1 METVPFTPVPS
12 TSGSHTTLNSDSSA
26 VTTRQPSLCKQLFL
40 NERNYGLRVLH
51 NPAELLVDII
61 FVHGLTGDLYNTW
74 LKTESRIYWPV
85 HLLSKDVPNAQI
97 MTFEYNA
104 DVTKF
109 LGPVSQNNPRDH
121 ASALL
126 EELAAVRSEDDFF
139 VCSFLHYS
147 IDCW

>member
-1 METVPFTPVPS
+1 MKTVSFTSVSS
-12 TSGSHTTLNSDSSA
+12 TSESHTALNSDSNA
-26 VTTRQPSLCKQLFL
+26 VIICQPSLCKQLFL
-40 NERNYGLRVLH
+40 NERNYGLQVLH

-61 FVHGLTGDLYNTW
+61 FVYGLTGDSYNTW
-74 LKTESRIYWPV
+74 LKTELRIYWSV
-85 HLLSKDVPNAQI
+85 HLLSKDVLNAQI

-109 LGPVSQNNPRDH
+109 LDPVSQNNLCDH

-126 EELAAVRSEDDFF
+126 EKLAAVQSEDDFF
-139 VCSFLHYS
+139 ICSFLHYS